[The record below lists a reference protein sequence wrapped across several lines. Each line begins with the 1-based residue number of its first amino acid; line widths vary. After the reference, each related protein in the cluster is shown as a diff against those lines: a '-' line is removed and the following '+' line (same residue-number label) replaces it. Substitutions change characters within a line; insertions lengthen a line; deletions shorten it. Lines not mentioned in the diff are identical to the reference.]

1 MIPLKLRLYNF
12 TSYGTNVPELDFTQF
27 HLAAISG
34 SNGAGKSSLIDA
46 ITWALWGESRVG
58 GNADKLI
65 RVGSNQMGVEFEFE
79 LEEIKY
85 LVRRKRLLK
94 GKGVSSLEFLS
105 NGKNLT
111 EGTIKSTQQKIIDVL
126 HMTYEIFVNSS
137 YLRQG
142 RADEFTLK
150 PPSDRKEILGG
161 ILELDNFD
169 RLEEKAKEKA
179 RELGARIEALSFQI
193 KEIESELETKEE
205 RFVALTQIEKEL
217 QEVGEKEEKAEK
229 TLKELQAQKELL
241 AARVSALQKTQQ
253 RIESLKEELSSLK
266 KQYQEKQLTV
276 QDFQTILAQEAF
288 IQKNDLLLKEL
299 REKSKGLQKK
309 QTELNSLQEN
319 LRILYSQESA
329 LSSHIARL
337 ETALKESERRGREL
351 KQRCEDLEKSICPT
365 CKQPIHNKEE
375 NASLKEESQ
384 KLHSEERGVYLKVK
398 TSLVSSLKQS
408 EILAKK
414 VEEATQK
421 IKALSQDL
429 AEYASLEKKID
440 SLAENEVK
448 KIRLSEAKGRIEAE
462 SKALS
467 DLENLIKT
475 RELALSQ
482 ESKELS
488 EFEKISRE
496 LVSSI
501 NQYKESELI
510 LSEIREKVRSKRTEL
525 GAAQKLVDRTIQ
537 LEDLRKT
544 KSKDI
549 AGIRA
554 EKNDYEELSLAF
566 GKKGIQ
572 ASIIETVIPEIEQ
585 EANIL
590 LDKLSEGRMRVSLTT
605 QREAKTGG
613 TIETLDILISDEE
626 GERSYETYSG
636 GECYRVNIAL
646 RLALSKLLT
655 RRSGAK
661 LQFLVIDE
669 GFGTQDASGRD
680 RVIEAINLIQDSFAK
695 ILVITHIEELKE
707 VFPARI
713 EVTKNIEGS
722 TFQVVS

>member
-1 MIPLKLRLYNF
+1 MIPVKLKLHNF

-46 ITWALWGESRVG
+46 ITWALWGESRAG
-58 GNADKLI
+58 SNADKLI
-65 RVGSNQMGVEFEFE
+65 RVGTNQMGVEFEFE

-85 LVRRKRLLK
+85 LVSRKRLLK
-94 GKGVSSLEFLS
+94 GRGVSSLEFLS

-111 EGTIKSTQQKIIDVL
+111 EGTIKSTQQKIIDAMHL
-126 HMTYEIFVNSS
+126 TYEIFINSS

-150 PPSDRKEILGG
+150 APSERKEILGM
-161 ILELDNFD
+161 ILGLDNYD

-179 RELGARIEALSFQI
+179 RELGSKIEALSYQI

-205 RFVALTQIEKEL
+205 RLASLNRTEKEL
-217 QEVGEKEEKAEK
+217 KEIGEREERVER

-241 AARVSALQKTQQ
+241 TGRVSVLEKTRG
-253 RIESLKEELSSLK
+253 RIESLREEVDTLK
-266 KQYQEKQLTV
+266 KQYQEKQLTIKG
-276 QDFQTILAQEAF
+276 FQTIFAQEAL
-288 IQKNDLLLKEL
+288 IEKNDLLLKEL
-299 REKSKGLQKK
+299 KEKSKELHNK
-309 QTELNSLQEN
+309 QTELNSFQEN
-319 LRILYSQESA
+319 LRILYSQESV
-329 LSSHIARL
+329 LSSEIAKR
-337 ETALKESERRGREL
+337 ESELKESERRGREL

-375 NASLKEESQ
+375 TKSLRSQSVRLYLAEKE
-384 KLHSEERGVYLKVK
+384 VYLQTK
-398 TSLVSSLKQS
+398 TNLSSSLKHRVT
-408 EILAKK
+408 LVKK
-414 VEEATQK
+414 IEDHTQK
-421 IKALSQDL
+421 INSLKSELS
-429 AEYASLEKKID
+429 EYDSIEKEID

-448 KIRLSEAKGRIEAE
+448 KIRLSEAKGRIKAE
-462 SKALS
+462 NKALI

-475 RELALSQ
+475 REITLAQEWKDLSDFENLSGQLVSLSNQYQ
-482 ESKELS
+482 ES
-488 EFEKISRE
+488 EF
-496 LVSSI
+496 
-501 NQYKESELI
+501 I
-510 LSEIREKVRSKRTEL
+510 LSEIREGVRSKRTEL

-537 LEDLRKT
+537 MENLRKAKLKEIT
-544 KSKDI
+544 DI
-549 AGIRA
+549 K
-554 EKNDYEELSLAF
+554 EKKNDYEELSLAF

-572 ASIIETVIPEIEQ
+572 ASIIETAIPEIEQ

-613 TIETLDILISDEE
+613 TIETLDIVISDEE

-636 GECYRVNIAL
+636 GEGFRINIAL

-655 RRSGAK
+655 RRAGAK
-661 LQFLVIDE
+661 LQFLIIDE
-669 GFGTQDASGRD
+669 GFGTQDVPGRD
-680 RVIEAINLIQDSFAK
+680 RVIEAINLIQESFAK

-713 EVTKNIEGS
+713 EVTKNTEGS
-722 TFQVVS
+722 TFQVVT